1 MTRKDPTNEH
11 GLRYQADDNISL
23 PLALGLGLQLTAL
36 IVSIPIL
43 IPTVVMRAAGASEAY
58 LSWAVFAA
66 VAICGAATMLQARR
80 IGRIGAGY
88 VIIMS
93 SSTAFIGPSIDA
105 IKSGGAA
112 LLVTLVVVAALFQF
126 LLSARLALFRRILT
140 PTVSGAVLMLVPVTA
155 MPSVLGMLDRVPDGS
170 PAHVGPLCAIA
181 TVLAIVVV
189 ALKASGAL
197 RLWAPVI
204 GVVAGSVVG
213 ALFGLYDFGRI
224 EDAQWVGLPQVAWPG
239 IDLEFGPAFWSLL
252 PPFLL
257 VTLIVTLRSISSSV
271 AVQSVSWRQKR
282 AVDFRAVQGA
292 VNVDGISN
300 LLCGLAGT
308 VPNTGYSVSAALA
321 ELTGVAA
328 RSVGIVTGAMFVLL
342 AFFPKALAAVLA
354 IPGPVVG
361 GYLGVLMA
369 MLFLVG
375 IKVLVQ
381 DGLEYRKGL
390 IVGIA
395 FWVGLGFEIDMIFP
409 EQAAAFAGGMFS
421 NAMTTGG
428 LSAILMTLFVEMTKS
443 RRLRMGAALE
453 LSALPKIRE
462 FLRSFADREGWGSD
476 MADRLEAVG
485 EECLLNLVPPED
497 DPARAS
503 RPRRLRLVA
512 YRDNVGAVLEFT
524 AAPGDD
530 NIQDQLVV
538 LGDLGDD
545 ASIEHEASL
554 RLLRH
559 LASSVRHQQ
568 YHDIDIVT
576 VHVKVPARAAA
587 S

>member
-1 MTRKDPTNEH
+1 MTRKDPAHEH

-80 IGRIGAGY
+80 IGRLGAGY

-112 LLVTLVVVAALFQF
+112 LLVTLVVVASLFQF

-181 TVLAIVVV
+181 TVLVIAVI

-224 EDAQWVGLPQVAWPG
+224 ADAPWAGLPEVAWPG
-239 IDLEFGPAFWSLL
+239 IDLDFGPAFWSLL

-328 RSVGIVTGAMFVLL
+328 RRVGIATGAMFVVL

-395 FWVGLGFEIDMIFP
+395 FWLGLGFEIDMIFP
-409 EQAAAFAGGMFS
+409 EQAAAFAGGLFS

-428 LSAILMTLFVEMTKS
+428 LAAILMTLFVELTKS
-443 RRLRMGAALE
+443 RRLRMASTLE

-462 FLRSFADREGWGSD
+462 FLRSFAELEGWHSD

-497 DPARAS
+497 DAATAS

-576 VHVKVPARAAA
+576 VHVKVPARAAE